1 MRSELSYSAID
12 AIRVENRD
20 INIASIN
27 DKRLMRL
34 FDESGRIISNYVD
47 NLYPLRESDIA
58 RLEELKLFYADC
70 LSSDNISAKFKDY
83 CTLEIDEINDVLEK
97 NLFIGKQ
104 KNTPQSV
111 DVSE

>member
-20 INIASIN
+20 IDIASV
-27 DKRLMRL
+27 DDRGLMRL

-58 RLEELKLFYADC
+58 RLEELKLLYADC
-70 LSSDNISAKFKDY
+70 LSSENISAKFKDY
-83 CTLEIDEINDVLEK
+83 CTLEIEGINDMFEK
-97 NLFIGKQ
+97 IG
-104 KNTPQSV
+104 S
-111 DVSE
+111 

>member
-20 INIASIN
+20 IDIASV
-27 DKRLMRL
+27 DDRGLMRL

-58 RLEELKLFYADC
+58 RLEELKLLYADC
-70 LSSDNISAKFKDY
+70 LSSENISAKFKDY
-83 CTLEIDEINDVLEK
+83 CELEVDKINDVLE
-97 NLFIGKQ
+97 NFI
-104 KNTPQSV
+104 
-111 DVSE
+111 